1 MTSFC
6 LLSFQYH
13 SDFGLNL
20 SVYRISLVLYLSY
33 IYVYE
38 YAYMYYW
45 VYVFKIIFLN
55 TFLFLTDRMNMLQ
68 KFAGQDEVLASD
80 IETLIK
86 ANPQQDGDYVRVGK
100 PREPL

>member
-1 MTSFC
+1 M
-6 LLSFQYH
+6 YA
-13 SDFGLNL
+13 
-20 SVYRISLVLYLSY
+20 
-33 IYVYE
+33 YV
-38 YAYMYYW
+38 YMYYG

-86 ANPQQDGDYVRVGK
+86 ANPRQDGDYVRVGK
-100 PREPL
+100 LREPLKSRNCASQSEK